1 MNHHSDARRRM
12 MIFVVTI
19 FVLACL
25 IAVYF
30 AFALHPGEP
39 TPPTTGAVSS
49 QPN

>member
-1 MNHHSDARRRM
+1 MDRHPHARHRM
-12 MIFVVTI
+12 MIFVMTI

-39 TPPTTGAVSS
+39 AAPTTGTVSS
-49 QPN
+49 QAQ